1 VPRPHI
7 DSPVSGDVVAPG
19 ALAVRGTAESGALVE
34 VRNQGSGTVLALAA
48 ASDQGIWDAVVELRG
63 EGSVTLIAVVPGPDG
78 LTLTSDPVE
87 ITLAPPVPPNTGGA
101 QTGDPNETGRA
112 FTALLALL
120 LSAGGF
126 SAYFAG
132 RLLFLV
138 TKDRL
143 RLP

>member
-1 VPRPHI
+1 
-7 DSPVSGDVVAPG
+7 VSGEVYSPG
-19 ALAVRGTAESGALVE
+19 ALTVTGTAEPGVLVA
-34 VRNQGSGTVLALAA
+34 VRNQGSGIVLAQAV
-48 ASDQGIWDAVVELRG
+48 ASDRGTWDAVVELRG
-63 EGSVTLIAVVPGPDG
+63 EGPLTLVASALGPDG
-78 LTLTSDPVE
+78 STLISDPVE
-87 ITLAPPVPPNTGGA
+87 ITLASTVPPNTGSA
-101 QTGDPNETGRA
+101 QASDPGQTGRA

-143 RLP
+143 KPH